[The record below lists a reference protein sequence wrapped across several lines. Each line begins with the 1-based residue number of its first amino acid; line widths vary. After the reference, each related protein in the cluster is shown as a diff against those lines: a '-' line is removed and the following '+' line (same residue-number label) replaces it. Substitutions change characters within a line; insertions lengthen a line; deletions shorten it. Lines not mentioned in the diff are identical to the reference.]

1 MKGLA
6 KILRFNPGTDREPYF
21 QDFEYEFSPRI
32 TVLDVLNSIRETMD
46 PSLQY
51 SYCCRNGHCGLC
63 GVIANGREVLACRQ
77 AAEPVMEIRPLAG
90 CRVLKD
96 LVIDREEYGER
107 RAQLRLFL
115 ERQCAPQFEPER
127 IDMDA
132 FEMFKTASRCIECMC
147 CVSVC
152 PVCREKPHLFAG
164 PMALTLLA
172 RHFFDPRDDL
182 NRDLIARDEGIGHC
196 IECGLCSGVCPRGAD
211 PARLI
216 KMMKG
221 SGNTGPTADS
231 MLWGKGKEGR
241 SMD

>member
-6 KILRFNPGTDREPYF
+6 KILRFDPETDREPYF
-21 QDFEYEFSPRI
+21 QDFDYEFSPRM
-32 TVLDVLNSIRETMD
+32 TVLDVLNLVRETRD

-51 SYCCRNGHCGLC
+51 SDSCRNTQCGLC
-63 GVIANGREVLACRQ
+63 GVVVNGREVLACRQ
-77 AAEPVMEIRPLAG
+77 AAEPVLEIRPLRG

-96 LVIDREEYGER
+96 LVIDREEYEER
-107 RAQLRLFL
+107 RPQLRLFL
-115 ERQCAPQFEPER
+115 ERQCELQVEPEC

-152 PVCREKPHLFAG
+152 PVSREKPHLFAG

-172 RHFFDPRDDL
+172 RHFFDPRDGL
-182 NRDLIARDEGIGHC
+182 NRELMARDEGISYC

-216 KMMKG
+216 QMMKG
-221 SGNTGPTADS
+221 SGNTEP
-231 MLWGKGKEGR
+231 
-241 SMD
+241 